1 MENLD
6 ISFTILTFTS
16 LFTLINPIGIAPV
29 ILSLT
34 ESLNN
39 QTYNQIIRKG
49 SIVAC
54 IILLIFAIMGKLIF
68 SFYGLTIPAFKIAG
82 GILFLRIGINMLEA
96 KVSRTK
102 STPKEAEE
110 AATNEDMGLTPIGIP
125 LIAGP
130 GAITSVMILSSQAN
144 TIDQK
149 FIFYSNIILTL
160 FITFLILRVGKKL
173 TKVLGTTGLRII
185 ERIMGMILM
194 VVAVQFIID
203 GITIIIKKL
212 TICLLFI
219 HFSCKMRFFL

>member
-110 AATNEDMGLTPIGIP
+110 AATNEDMGLTPIVIP

-160 FITFLILRVGKKL
+160 FITFLILRIGKKL
-173 TKVLGTTGLRII
+173 TKILGTTGLRII

-212 TICLLFI
+212 TI
-219 HFSCKMRFFL
+219 

>member
-82 GILFLRIGINMLEA
+82 GILFLRIGINMLEV

-212 TICLLFI
+212 TI
-219 HFSCKMRFFL
+219 